1 MADSMEELEPLF
13 DYRRVQPFNVVIVDD
28 DPLDAPPVGC
38 KKKRKTADSAVEEND
53 NKGKVVQVID
63 CDENE
68 EEEEEEDWLP
78 PPPKMTNDTSKLNE
92 DSTIKELRLKRQELA
107 SLAQSAKDALKA
119 VEESVRQEFAAAES
133 MKSHFNASSQSP
145 TRGVAEQPSD
155 TCQERAKIV
164 ITIQDKDGPKQ
175 FRVFMDDKFERLFK
189 MYAEKVKLDLQNL
202 VFCFDGDKISPTATP
217 AGLEMEE
224 NDIIEVY
231 VKRK

>member
-38 KKKRKTADSAVEEND
+38 KKKRKTADSVVEEND

-63 CDENE
+63 CDEN
-68 EEEEEEDWLP
+68 EEEEDWLP

-133 MKSHFNASSQSP
+133 MKSQLNASSQSP
-145 TRGVAEQPSD
+145 TRGVTEQPSD
-155 TCQERAKIV
+155 ICQERAKID

-175 FRVFMDDKFERLFK
+175 FRVFTDDKFERLFK
-189 MYAEKVKLDLQNL
+189 IYAEKVKLDLQSL

-224 NDIIEVY
+224 NDIIEVH